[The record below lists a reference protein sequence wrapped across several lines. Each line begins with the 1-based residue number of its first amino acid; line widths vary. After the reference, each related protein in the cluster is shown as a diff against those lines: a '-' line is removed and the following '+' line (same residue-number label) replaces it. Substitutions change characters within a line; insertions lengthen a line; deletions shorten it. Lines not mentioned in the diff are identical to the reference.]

1 MRGYIGCL
9 VRVCLLDVANDG
21 ALFVIG
27 VNRPFFSTLKFR
39 DALEDFDSVKD
50 D

>member
-1 MRGYIGCL
+1 
-9 VRVCLLDVANDG
+9 LDVANDG

-39 DALEDFDSVKD
+39 DALEDLIQSKMIDLFGSWDISIYSH
-50 D
+50 